1 MIDSYGRKIN
11 YLRVSVTKR
20 CNLNCSYCGAGTEKC
35 EDGLTAAQIEK
46 IVRAFAVNG
55 ITKVRLTGGEPLVRS
70 DICEIAKRISGI
82 EGIKK
87 IALTTNGI
95 RLAEYAKALKA
106 AGISAVNVSLD
117 TTDREQFRA
126 ITGYDMLHK
135 VLEGIDECERVGF
148 PSLRLNAVLVKGR
161 NDDQAEKLVD
171 IARNRK
177 IDVRFIELMPFS
189 SEGEDGKHIVTGK
202 EILSRFP
209 FLEPLNESSASEKNV
224 AKYYGAE
231 SFIGRVGFISP
242 VSEKF
247 CKDCNRI
254 RLLSDGKIKP
264 CLGNDTVFDLMPYI
278 DDENMLNE
286 KIRQAILSKPMEHT
300 FSCGYAASHGMNE
313 IGG

>member
-106 AGISAVNVSLD
+106 AGVSAVNVSLD

-189 SEGEDGKHIVTGK
+189 RESADEGLMVTGK

-209 FLEPLNESSASEKNV
+209 FLRAVNESGEKNV
-224 AKYYGAE
+224 ARYYSAE
-231 SFIGRVGFISP
+231 SFKGRVGFISP

-247 CKDCNRI
+247 CGDCNRI
-254 RLLSDGKIKP
+254 RLLSDGRVKP
-264 CLGNDTVFDLMPYI
+264 CLGNDKTFDLMGCL
-278 DDENMLNE
+278 DDEAALRE
-286 KIRQAILSKPMEHT
+286 TVREAILSKPMEHG
-300 FSCGYAASHGMNE
+300 FLCGYASSHGMNE